1 MFNSN
6 EIDNLLEQCL
16 VRLGINEE
24 AITNYKKIET
34 GRSGATV
41 IEVDMR
47 NERFILKFTSCKADG
62 DLYANAQSECRF
74 YKQIRPLLNIQVP
87 EILRLFEEGTFGI
100 GILMRAYHHT
110 PPSTNWSDDL
120 IVKAI
125 TQIALL
131 HAAFW
136 NKNQEIE
143 RMVGI
148 GLTDRFEHRLDEIE
162 KSAEAW
168 RHVYSVAVRTDSC
181 PIALDTTLRLLGN
194 ISDLSLMESE
204 LPYTLVHGDFHMEN
218 CLLDESDRVIIA
230 DWQSPGMGSGPTD
243 IGLFLARAELSGSD
257 LSVDKLID
265 AYFTSLNDRL
275 SKPIERSS
283 LERIVHS
290 KRLSTHLF
298 WSPRLCV
305 ILARLCSYRILTGI
319 VESSR
324 KLGL

>member
-1 MFNSN
+1 
-6 EIDNLLEQCL
+6 
-16 VRLGINEE
+16 
-24 AITNYKKIET
+24 
-34 GRSGATV
+34 
-41 IEVDMR
+41 
-47 NERFILKFTSCKADG
+47 
-62 DLYANAQSECRF
+62 
-74 YKQIRPLLNIQVP
+74 
-87 EILRLFEEGTFGI
+87 
-100 GILMRAYHHT
+100 MRAYHHT

-131 HAAFW
+131 HTAFW

-181 PIALDTTLRLLGN
+181 PIALDTTLLLLGN

-243 IGLFLARAELSGSD
+243 ILDYFLARAELSGSD

-298 WSPRLCV
+298 WSPRYVLYWPDYV
-305 ILARLCSYRILTGI
+305 LIGYLQALLNRLQ
-319 VESSR
+319 
-324 KLGL
+324 LGL